1 MRLLMTLAFACTL
14 LAAPAI
20 ASNTKTFPANP
31 YYSTGTMEN
40 FRELYVDPD
49 KFVAG
54 LEPAAPLEGADAQ
67 AASQLRIHNDTIGF
81 VVVTVNGVEVGVL
94 TPHIEGVL
102 NGVKPG
108 QYEVT
113 IEMANKLRTTYR
125 LSTSAAP
132 EPQPAAGE

>member
-49 KFVAG
+49 KFVGG
-54 LEPAAPLEGADAQ
+54 LEPVAPLDGADAQ
-67 AASQLRIHNDTIGF
+67 AGSQLRILNDTIGF

-94 TPHIEGVL
+94 TPMIEGVL
-102 NGVKPG
+102 NDVKPG

-125 LSTSAAP
+125 LSSSAAP
-132 EPQPAAGE
+132 APEPAAGE

>member
-1 MRLLMTLAFACTL
+1 MRLPMTLALACTL
-14 LAAPAI
+14 LAAPAF
-20 ASNTKTFPANP
+20 ATNTQTFPVNP

-49 KFVAG
+49 KFVQG
-54 LEPAAPLEGADAQ
+54 LEPTAPLEGADAQ
-67 AASQLRIHNDTIGF
+67 AASQLRIANDTIGF

-94 TPHIEGVL
+94 TPQIEGVL

-125 LSTSAAP
+125 LSTTAAP
-132 EPQPAAGE
+132 APQPAASE